1 MLTARTYGRQKWG
14 TVREGAIC
22 SFRRGACLPQDLFSG
37 WGGGWSHSGRG
48 IWDDTRRPAAERM
61 SMMVST
67 VSNRTALPA
76 LRLVSVLV
84 AT

>member
-1 MLTARTYGRQKWG
+1 MGDSQGRSNLLIQ
-14 TVREGAIC
+14 E
-22 SFRRGACLPQDLFSG
+22 RGLPPQDLFSG

-48 IWDDTRRPAAERM
+48 IWDDTRRPAAEWT